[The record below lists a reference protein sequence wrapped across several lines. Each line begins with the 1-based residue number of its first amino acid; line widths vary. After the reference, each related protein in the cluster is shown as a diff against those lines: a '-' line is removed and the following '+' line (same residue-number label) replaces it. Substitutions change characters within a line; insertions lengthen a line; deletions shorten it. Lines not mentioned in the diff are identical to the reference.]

1 MRKAS
6 GGNQKEILS
15 MHTDVK
21 LMRREQE
28 TLANL
33 SKKLGLKKR

>member
-15 MHTDVK
+15 LRTDVK
-21 LMRREQE
+21 LMRWESK
-28 TLANL
+28 TLAKL
-33 SKKLGLKKR
+33 SKKLGLKK